1 MFILILLI
9 GFTKWTICRMCL
21 ASCLIDSPN
30 VTSQDKPKHECVIGL
45 ETAGRYQIQS
55 KACFILLFKTLPC
68 PPESTLK
75 FWQVVKKKSRKICLG
90 YVSYLSFIHEL
101 MQLSIQWVKISL
113 RHGFRCLVLWTW
125 LWMEFAKRTAFSDN
139 SLHNICKIN
148 AGFGWAVS
156 LSVVCIPRKLR
167 CHWYFYHSNAI

>member
-1 MFILILLI
+1 MLTKKDLKRWGQSGSFQEFLRLQPFDKTFKITALMFILILLI

-101 MQLSIQWVKISL
+101 MQLSIQWVKISP
-113 RHGFRCLVLWTW
+113 RHGFRC
-125 LWMEFAKRTAFSDN
+125 
-139 SLHNICKIN
+139 
-148 AGFGWAVS
+148 
-156 LSVVCIPRKLR
+156 
-167 CHWYFYHSNAI
+167 